1 MNGLGAAQVCVNR
14 CDDDP
19 GLHRE
24 QVDANKRDAHPSV
37 DDYPFVENMVEYVD
51 DAGARRATFEFGHGN
66 GRDNEPCTV
75 TRPYTSTVDVE
86 SLRYGVRQSGPD
98 FLLPEQC

>member
-1 MNGLGAAQVCVNR
+1 MNGLRAAQVCVNR

-19 GLHRE
+19 GFHRE
-24 QVDANKRDAHPSV
+24 QVDADKGDAHPGV

-66 GRDNEPCTV
+66 GSDNVYRNAPIHLNRRCRITPIRCSAV
-75 TRPYTSTVDVE
+75 WA
-86 SLRYGVRQSGPD
+86 D